1 MQVARKEATAQGAV
15 FRKRTPVF
23 HRIICVCGNMD
34 SRLKRASTC
43 DVLESM
49 NADLQRLIE
58 LQQLD
63 NEIRDVVAEIESLP
77 QEIARVEST
86 LNAHIQRVE
95 AEKNALAE
103 NQKSRRKREGD
114 IQAFRDKI
122 SHFKDQSI
130 QVKTNEQYKAMM
142 HEIEYHE
149 EEIRKLEDQ
158 ILGEMEESEAL
169 EQRLC
174 KAEKLLAG
182 EKLEVRKQIEQAMA
196 RKKGDE
202 GNLEVLNRRRTGL
215 TEAITPDI
223 YASYERVTKYRKGL
237 AVSSIHAET
246 CAACH
251 VHLRPQVLS
260 EMFNNEKIIHC
271 ESCDRILYSIPEP
284 VPQQK

>member
-1 MQVARKEATAQGAV
+1 M
-15 FRKRTPVF
+15 
-23 HRIICVCGNMD
+23 N

-43 DVLESM
+43 DVPGRM

-63 NEIRDVVAEIESLP
+63 TEIRDLVAEIESLP
-77 QEIARVEST
+77 QEIARIECG
-86 LNAHIQRVE
+86 LNEHIQRVE
-95 AEKNALAE
+95 ADQHALAE
-103 NQKSRRKREGD
+103 NQTSRRKREGD

-122 SHFKDQSI
+122 SHFKDQSM

-169 EQRLC
+169 EQRLRA
-174 KAEKLLAG
+174 AEKHLAV
-182 EKLEVRKQIEQAMA
+182 EKLEVGKQIEQARA
-196 RKKGDE
+196 RKKEDE
-202 GNLEVLNRRRTGL
+202 GNLEVFNRRRAGL
-215 TEAITPDI
+215 TEAITPEI

-251 VHLRPQVLS
+251 VHLRPQIVS
-260 EMFNNEKIIHC
+260 ETFNNEKIIHC
-271 ESCDRILYSIPEP
+271 ESCDRILYSVPEP
-284 VPQQK
+284 VPQQE